1 MADLTEALER
11 LRLVESASAPVL
23 SVYLDL
29 APELTEKR
37 SIGARIRDL
46 LDPIDKPAASGDL
59 DRPSSKSLRCGVERA
74 IGLAPDLTT
83 ELGRGVALFLCDDLG
98 LDEQLTVPRRI
109 WDCAVA
115 GPQPYLR
122 PLQAAID
129 AYRRVAAVVIDARGA
144 DIVISHMGE
153 VVDRQAIKAEELRK
167 SDVAG
172 WHGLEEYRHRHHAEE
187 VRNRLFREVAAR
199 LDRLRRDI
207 GIDLVLVGGQV
218 EATQA
223 LLPFLDERVK
233 EMTET
238 FVTDLHTLTPASL
251 AATVAELEQAHR
263 QREQAR
269 HVDETYALAAAG
281 GLAASGV
288 EGVLQAA
295 HHRAVSLLLIDH
307 GAWRGGMV
315 CSDCGALALPAPG
328 CPQCGGE
335 TETVPDVLEALSRSV
350 VDAGGAVEHVEGS
363 MQLTDDLVAARL
375 RFVSWV

>member
-1 MADLTEALER
+1 MADLQEALER

-23 SVYLDL
+23 SVYLEL

-46 LDPIDKPAASGDL
+46 LDPIDTLAASGDL
-59 DRPSSKSLRCGVERA
+59 DRRSSKSLRCGVQRA

-83 ELGRGVALFLCDDLG
+83 ELGRGVALFICDELG
-98 LDEQLTVPRRI
+98 LDEQLTMPRRI

-129 AYRRVAAVVIDARGA
+129 SYRRVAAVVIDGRGA
-144 DIVISHMGE
+144 EIVVSHMAE
-153 VVDRQAIKAEELRK
+153 VVDRRAIEAEELRK

-172 WHGLEEYRHRHHAEE
+172 WHGLEEYRHRQHAEE
-187 VRNRLFREVAAR
+187 VRNRMFREVAAR

-207 GIDLVLVGGQV
+207 GVDLVLIGGQV
-218 EATQA
+218 EVTQA
-223 LLPFLDERVK
+223 LLPFLDERVR
-233 EMTET
+233 EMAET
-238 FVTDLHTLTPASL
+238 FVTDLHTLTPAVL
-251 AATVAELEQAHR
+251 AATVSDLEQAHR
-263 QREQAR
+263 QREEVR
-269 HVDETYALAAAG
+269 HVDETYATAAAG
-281 GLAASGV
+281 GLATIGV
-288 EGVLQAA
+288 DGVLKAV
-295 HHRAVSLLLIDH
+295 HHRAVALLLIDH

-315 CSDCGALALPAPG
+315 CSDCGALAIPAPA

-335 TETVPDVLEALSRSV
+335 TETVPDLLEALSRSV
-350 VDAGGAVEHVEGS
+350 VDAGGAVEHVDGS
-363 MQLTDDLVAARL
+363 TQLTDDLVAARL